1 MRLSTQAFYAG
12 SLAAMQ
18 MQVAELAKLQ
28 NQVAIG
34 RQVNTPADD
43 PIAAVH
49 IMELE
54 RAQNESVQFGKN
66 SALIQNRLKLEESA
80 LADAGTIL
88 TRVRELVVQASN
100 IGTLTDADRRSI
112 ATELENRKA
121 ELQDLANRQDGNGEY
136 LFAGFSTTT
145 KPFTYAGNSATI
157 VFQGDQGSRR
167 LQVSGSQ
174 FIADSHSGFDVFM
187 NVPEG
192 NGLFVTELGAA
203 NTGSGSINVGTIVN
217 RGAWQAGSY
226 TLTFTSPTDWV
237 IRNDA
242 DPLTDLQVGTYSDGS
257 PIEFNGVRFEISG
270 EPAIGDTFTIRQSGA
285 KDVFAAIDDILGVL
299 RTPAD
304 SPAQTARLK
313 TVLEGSLQQLDQSTE
328 HFLSVRA
335 EIGARLSTLE
345 AADDAREARKIDIES
360 ALSELRDLDYAEAL
374 MKMNQR
380 LVGLQAAQ
388 MSYTQISQ
396 LSLFNYLK

>member
-34 RQVNTPADD
+34 RRVNTPADD